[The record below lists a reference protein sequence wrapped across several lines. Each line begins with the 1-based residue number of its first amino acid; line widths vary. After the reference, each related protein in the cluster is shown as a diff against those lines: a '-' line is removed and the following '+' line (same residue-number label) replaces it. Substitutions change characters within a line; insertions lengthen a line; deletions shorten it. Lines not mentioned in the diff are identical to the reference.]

1 MRRLRSRLL
10 RRQQVFKDSLN
21 SETMEETLDTAYV
34 KVQIAL
40 LKDSRL
46 NEQVRTA
53 RFNPRLKARLT
64 KVYVLPYDHLQ
75 KMWVFYQER
84 VEPVPLDNYRI
95 VAERFKR
102 RLLGAN
108 RHV

>member
-1 MRRLRSRLL
+1 
-10 RRQQVFKDSLN
+10 
-21 SETMEETLDTAYV
+21 MEETFDSAYV

-46 NEQVRTA
+46 NEQARTA
-53 RFNPRLKARLT
+53 RFDSKLKARLT

-75 KMWVFYQER
+75 NVFAFYQER
-84 VEPVPLDNYRI
+84 VEPALLENYKF
-95 VAERFKR
+95 VAENFKR
-102 RLLGAN
+102 KLLGTN